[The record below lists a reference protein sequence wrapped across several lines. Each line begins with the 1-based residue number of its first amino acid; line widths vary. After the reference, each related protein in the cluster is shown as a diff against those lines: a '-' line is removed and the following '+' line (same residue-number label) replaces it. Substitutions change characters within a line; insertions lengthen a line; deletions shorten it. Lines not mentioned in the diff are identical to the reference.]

1 VAATEPERELIRR
14 VLPIAIAAVPV
25 VLLGG
30 ALLGGWEIGLSAAIG
45 VVVVLAN
52 FVAHGLSLS
61 WAAKI
66 SLTVLYAVGLGGSV
80 VRIGTIVVFMLALN
94 KLTWFSQVA
103 FASAV
108 IPGTIALL
116 VFEMKQ
122 LSGSMQ
128 ADLWRF
134 QGTV

>member
-14 VLPIAIAAVPV
+14 ALPIAIAAIPIAF
-25 VLLGG
+25 LGG
-30 ALLGGWEIGLSAAIG
+30 AIVGWEIGLSAAIG
-45 VVVVLAN
+45 VVVVLTN

-66 SLTVLYAVGLGGSV
+66 SLTVLYAVGLGGFV

-94 KLTWFSQVA
+94 KLSWFSQIA